1 MNESDAESIRGTW
14 AFDGPPEQTD
24 TVILRI
30 TDRSPDSAY
39 AADMDRERVV
49 FAEFAINWK
58 TGEAHPSDTYLDEG
72 LDKVDTEE
80 FKASWGP
87 ADFTG
92 GFLVSDIRHTRDML
106 ARGHQDHMGLH
117 RAA

>member
-1 MNESDAESIRGTW
+1 
-14 AFDGPPEQTD
+14 
-24 TVILRI
+24 
-30 TDRSPDSAY
+30 
-39 AADMDRERVV
+39 MDRERVV

-58 TGEAHPSDTYLDEG
+58 TGEAHPSHTYLDEG

-92 GFLVSDIRHTRDML
+92 GFLVSNIGHTFDSWHGDINTTWVCTVNLTSEVEYQPSSCGTMRRP
-106 ARGHQDHMGLH
+106 
-117 RAA
+117 AAGYGTGGAEIRV